1 MSQPLSNFQ
10 MRDAEALLHP
20 YTDPVALRET
30 GALVIERGEGVR
42 VFDQAG
48 RGYIDGLAGLWCC
61 GLGFGNDELVEAAR
75 AQMAKLP
82 YYHLFAARS
91 HEPAVE
97 LAERLKELAP
107 GRMARVFYQSSGSE
121 ANDTQVKLAWYFNNA
136 LGRPE
141 KKKIISRVKG
151 YHGVTIVAASLTGLP
166 NNHRDFDLPVPG
178 IRHAAT
184 PHFWKGAVP
193 GESEAGYAR
202 RLAAELEAL
211 IEAEGPET
219 VAAFI
224 AEPVIGAGGAI
235 PPPEGYFP
243 AIAEVCRRHDVLM
256 ISDEV
261 ICGFG
266 RTGQW
271 FGAET
276 LAFPANALSMAKQL
290 TAGFLPLSAVA
301 IDARMAEV
309 IEANAGKIGTLGHG
323 FTYGGHPVA
332 CAVALKALEI
342 YRRLDIPA
350 RVRALAPGFAAH
362 LDRLAG
368 HPLVGEARHLGLM
381 GALELAPGKS
391 PKGFA
396 VPGKVGPRMQAEL
409 LARGVMARAIGD
421 SLAFCPPMVIS
432 EAEMDEMFAPVEA
445 ALDATEAWARAA
457 GHLG

>member
-1 MSQPLSNFQ
+1 MNRPLSNFQ

-20 YTDPVALRET
+20 YTDAVALRET

-61 GLGFGNDELVEAAR
+61 GLGFGNEELVEAAR
-75 AQMAKLP
+75 AQMSKLP
-82 YYHLFAARS
+82 YYHLFAGRS

-97 LAERLKELAP
+97 LAEKIKELAP

-121 ANDTQVKLAWYFNNA
+121 ANETQVKFAWYYNNA
-136 LGRPE
+136 LGRTA

-151 YHGVTIVAASLTGLP
+151 YHGVTIVSASLTGLP
-166 NNHRDFDLPVPG
+166 NNHRDFDMPVDKVK
-178 IRHAAT
+178 HTAT
-184 PHFWKGAVP
+184 PHFWKGAEP
-193 GESEAGYAR
+193 GESEAGFAR
-202 RLAAELEAL
+202 RLAGELEAL

-224 AEPVIGAGGAI
+224 AEPVMGAGGVI
-235 PPPEGYFP
+235 VPP
-243 AIAEVCRRHDVLM
+243 CRRHDVLM

-266 RTGQW
+266 RTGEW
-271 FGAET
+271 FGAQA
-276 LAFPANALSMAKQL
+276 LDYPANALSMAKQL

-301 IDARMAEV
+301 IDAGMAEV
-309 IEANAGKIGTLGHG
+309 IEANSGKIGTLGHG

-332 CAVALKALEI
+332 CAVGIRALEI
-342 YRRLDIPA
+342 YRRLDVTA
-350 RVRALAPGFAAH
+350 RVKALAPGFAAH

-368 HPLVGEARHLGLM
+368 HPLVGEARRLGLM
-381 GALELAPGKS
+381 GGLELAPAKS

-396 VPGKVGPRMQAEL
+396 APGKVGARMQDEL
-409 LARGVMARAIGD
+409 MARGVIARAIGD
-421 SLAFCPPMVIS
+421 MVAFCPPMIIS
-432 EAEMDEMFAPVEA
+432 EAEIDEMFAPVEA
-445 ALDATEAWARAA
+445 ALDATEAWARAE